1 MMCPWRRKENLTRM
15 RVALAETDLSIRVD
29 NKMARKQT
37 LALDL
42 AVDTGI
48 E

>member
-1 MMCPWRRKENLTRM
+1 MADPWRRKENLTRM
-15 RVALAETDLSIRVD
+15 KVAVAETDLSIRVD
-29 NKMARKQT
+29 NKVARNQT